1 MMAYARLNKQ
11 KEIKCREEGIDRSQ
25 ASLFCDTG
33 DTSPLFRCGVIS
45 ICLAKKA
52 HSIVGIPYSMI
63 PKLYPSPTEFR
74 VFQCGSMMKNE
85 VYIVKTE
92 NYLNKIYDLN

>member
-1 MMAYARLNKQ
+1 MMAYSRLNKQ
-11 KEIKCREEGIDRSQ
+11 KEIKCREEDIDGSQ

-33 DTSPLFRCGVIS
+33 DTSPLFRCGVTS

-63 PKLYPSPTEFR
+63 PKEAISILDRIQSLPMWE
-74 VFQCGSMMKNE
+74 
-85 VYIVKTE
+85 
-92 NYLNKIYDLN
+92 YDEEETKCTL